1 MNEVDERN
9 EFLKKIDNI
18 ELVSDEELAKMDFY
32 ELAFYMQSLN
42 QISLLGEDVTVIES
56 EGGLYE

>member
-1 MNEVDERN
+1 MNEVDERI